1 MKDLAREIK
10 AYALKNAIDFGKA
23 DAGRILPKL
32 FQHGLKKDEIKIVL
46 PIVQKIVKE
55 INSLSISD
63 KKGEFEKFKNF
74 VHEKIEEEK
83 KLSELDKSGREMVF
97 RLAPFPSGAMHLG
110 NAKTYLLNALYAEKY
125 GARVLLVM
133 DDTIGSEEKQAV
145 PEAYQLIEDAFEWL
159 NVKYEKPVVYKSDRL
174 DIYYSYGEKLIE
186 KDKAYVCTCKQ
197 EKLRKNREEG
207 KECECR
213 NLKRDEQKKRWKA
226 MFKGK
231 EGSAVVRIKT
241 SMQDKNP
248 AFRDRVLFKISERA
262 HPRVGKKYRVWPTL
276 EMSWAID
283 DHLLGVTHILRGND
297 LAMES
302 DMEKLIWNIFGWKHP
317 TIIHTGLVNIED
329 MGAKLSKSKAQKEVK
344 SGKFIGWDDPRTWSI
359 QSLQRRGFRPEAIRD
374 FIEEIGLNR
383 QDITIPIES
392 LYAINRK
399 IIDAET
405 ERHYFV
411 EGPIRIEVKD
421 APALLK
427 VEVPMHPDRPK
438 NVRIMR
444 VAVGDIYISNRDY
457 RALQGKEVRLL
468 HLYNIKLGKGKKAI
482 FTSHENK
489 KIPKIQWVSFGIPT
503 RILMHDGKWA
513 EGLADEN
520 IIGLREGEVVQFERV
535 GFARFDRAHKGAYE
549 FWYAHP

>member
-276 EMSWAID
+276 EMSW
-283 DHLLGVTHILRGND
+283 LL
-297 LAMES
+297 M
-302 DMEKLIWNIFGWKHP
+302 
-317 TIIHTGLVNIED
+317 IICLV
-329 MGAKLSKSKAQKEVK
+329 
-344 SGKFIGWDDPRTWSI
+344 
-359 QSLQRRGFRPEAIRD
+359 
-374 FIEEIGLNR
+374 
-383 QDITIPIES
+383 
-392 LYAINRK
+392 
-399 IIDAET
+399 
-405 ERHYFV
+405 
-411 EGPIRIEVKD
+411 
-421 APALLK
+421 
-427 VEVPMHPDRPK
+427 
-438 NVRIMR
+438 
-444 VAVGDIYISNRDY
+444 
-457 RALQGKEVRLL
+457 
-468 HLYNIKLGKGKKAI
+468 
-482 FTSHENK
+482 
-489 KIPKIQWVSFGIPT
+489 
-503 RILMHDGKWA
+503 
-513 EGLADEN
+513 
-520 IIGLREGEVVQFERV
+520 
-535 GFARFDRAHKGAYE
+535 
-549 FWYAHP
+549 